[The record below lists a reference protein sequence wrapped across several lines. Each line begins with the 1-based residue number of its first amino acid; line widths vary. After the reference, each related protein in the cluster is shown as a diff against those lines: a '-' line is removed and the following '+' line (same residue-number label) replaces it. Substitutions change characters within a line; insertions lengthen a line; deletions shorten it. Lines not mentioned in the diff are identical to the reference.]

1 MAKASERIYLT
12 LNNRDQIFV
21 DITFKI
27 KYRRKKIFIKNEEKR
42 DNGTLDEILE
52 GYTTAKNIPIKS
64 NMVISKTMSD
74 FLREQNTYLND
85 DSYFF
90 IQRKGKI
97 IKQIDKN
104 LKVNIAGIKDGDEII
119 LIDDL
124 EIKNKLDNQIE
135 LNQIKTISLSFSTN
149 RSLISN
155 DFSNILKGFLKPRVN
170 KSKIELIEKQP
181 RNVKKKKKITYILL
195 GVFTFLVLGLIG
207 LGVYLYLEK
216 SKEREAELETE
227 DLVINIKYIP
237 NTVYKYNFNKK
248 ILMKAE
254 GASIKEEESTKEI
267 LQGSDFF
274 LLIKSENNE
283 ENKVNHTSKKWY
295 SGYLAIL
302 NLSYINDTGTTEII
316 YDKYLNNI
324 INQKNSSKEN
334 EKRELIDSV
343 GNATFVKIEFYE
355 NGEIRNIYYPKD
367 VFTLTNM
374 MYMNEYTKLII
385 PKISSDLYTDSINDS
400 LNTLL
405 NSSIEDSEDDD
416 EDENYY
422 PGDMNDSFIYN
433 DTFNDSLSDNDTI
446 NETENNIDNL
456 RYLEEKKKKS
466 NKPKMKKKYYRVLSP
481 NISEGIELKIEEY
494 LTVPI
499 EEENV
504 NCDLREKNDCTDC
517 SSPNLTQ
524 FSTGNVKSDEVN
536 LDNSQINKTMHTT
549 INKDGILESAVEIE
563 RLIMNNDKDANEEDL
578 NDLKAKGELY
588 NEDNQL
594 SMSDANK
601 EQYNNNITFGLD
613 SIFIDTINQANLTGY
628 FTNDKISKILFR
640 YFDTFIYELYNETS
654 YNEYLTSLIEDKIIK
669 ENDPDDS
676 IVSVPTEEVKEENNI
691 RRMEG
696 SGNTYYGMKNTVNEK
711 DLYKYNLLGLK
722 MQKKIY
728 NEMIPST
735 GITESYFVMTF
746 GNINKKIKASEQ
758 KSNMHI
764 ILDRKNQMIFNLMQ
778 LLDTSNSDLKQKNK
792 KTSEIIL
799 NLEDNLLEM
808 IKEYDFTDMFRDC
821 LADVNSKLNSFT
833 GDIFNDLIKL
843 VIETYENYTII
854 IKDVDNGKYEVFQKI
869 REVTKEEYL
878 QYINTMINN
887 LESFSNATLLFLER
901 IEEEIDKAEKFEK
914 MDFLYDILDNIYE
927 CKLILTQFNK
937 NLYKAIEKGILSFKT
952 DINDFKESII
962 GDLLYITDFL
972 SMNINKNN
980 LLKQAYDEEE
990 RNEMTIKLRNFRNMV
1005 QYILDKLMINI
1016 NEDYDEEMSL
1026 SNSNSIK
1033 TTSEEKAKE
1042 HLNQITQNSDEVIVK
1057 IKKKLDNID
1066 LFDLY
1071 TENLDFINNANNKTM
1086 IEFIELM
1093 NKDFMKKLIN
1103 LEPEYLNKNND
1114 IYKKKEDLFKI
1125 SKSIADDIKKEINE
1139 INEHIKEYSKNF
1151 KEKNIFNMQY
1161 NLYKINN
1168 LFLENETEYLYNELI
1183 KAFNYTIVMH
1193 KKRID
1198 YNYQLA
1204 YNYLNE
1210 LRGPKNDKKDKLFIG
1225 TGLIQKYNNFI
1236 SKFSQYVYLANSEEV
1251 YNNFES
1257 NYIRIRK
1264 EIFDFL
1270 NNTLSKIQKYYFEN
1284 DIYEEDFFF
1293 INRINLG
1300 LNTTFDKINKFFT
1313 DDKFYLLKS
1322 QFLTYALDEIQKYND
1337 KKSRDLVN
1345 LYNFI
1350 TGGQGVKDTGADY
1363 YYKKKNIINK
1373 IFGGG
1378 KDKHIWLSST
1388 NNIYRVNIDLSHT
1401 KNYLNNI
1408 TDHLIKNHTNKINE
1422 FLSNYANCTQ
1432 ELYENLYNYVE
1443 NKINYH
1449 NNTKILFNNY
1459 ENIYKDLIDS
1469 NSNYG
1474 LLDKLYNKI
1483 TNEKLIY
1490 INNIKN
1496 NVNNLVDEYLNSY
1509 YMKDYLK
1516 FLEYPQEIIFKV
1528 KQYRNELKDTLNNI
1542 TNKINYMYRNRITNI
1557 LHSTNIFIED
1567 LINLDYNFI
1576 LVDINNRDIIDEYI
1590 ISKKQYISDNFENY
1604 LNNLNNLSNK
1614 IYNITEQNNYLN
1626 LNNENF
1632 VFTDTN
1638 FNESISSTLQ
1648 KLESFVSNLEDLINK
1663 NFTYQICDNDNKCE
1677 TYQNKSS
1684 LTNYKYNYNIVKIR
1698 TGLNYTKTALENIM
1712 NIFDELNYE
1721 ELFNM
1726 EKYNDIEHLLNDK
1739 NIFNIYNSTLSKIKE
1754 INRTTNSLLEEQ
1766 HEYFYSD
1773 IVDLYKFD
1781 NDYYPF
1787 LKKYEQLLKMNNEP
1801 YNLYCANI
1809 VKSKFNNI
1817 DEILK
1822 RFNDTLYQQKDE
1834 YTIYNIDK
1842 NNTFYNDFEEF
1853 LYQIN
1858 NTFEIFKSNILDLNK
1873 NPFFLNTFRNLIF
1886 NNNQIPKIN
1895 YYKNKINEIGK
1906 NHDYRLLNMTL
1917 DLGEIIGNLLKKGY
1931 EEHEFSYV
1939 FEYMEIYDTYLDNFL
1954 QNLTEYI
1961 SIIGNDY
1968 MQKFKNIYNEFLEN
1982 FYKDNTSYINQQYVD
1997 DLKENYTYCLNY
2009 SINILDEAKIEDEI
2023 NYQKYLEYLEY
2034 LNYTSNISNISSDNT
2049 SDIEEV
2055 VFINKTKI
2063 ILYCHNN
2070 DYYNYSVKYY
2080 YDFEEIYK
2088 NKLNGTLNE
2097 LSNINLTDLEKTLL
2111 YNYLEDNIEEY
2122 QLENYTQEN
2131 KAFEDLNYNYLSY
2144 DDMVTYINYT
2154 QNNIYYDYLYDLLS
2168 NSFKPSYTNYINNY
2182 LISPLIDNITSFINN
2197 YAEIHLDYLM
2207 SKINDEFDYYYLL
2220 LNNTKELGVN
2230 SKYSLSTLYDDVEK
2244 KINNSIY
2251 FTITEYAL
2259 FYIDKFYRTNKYTF
2273 SNNYITYY
2281 ANKLNAYKLDICQL
2295 NEVIDEIMYDG
2306 NFNKTL
2312 NNISNELMT
2321 KLVFNKMKDA
2331 INKLINTKFSQ
2342 IYSRLKD
2349 LKINMNNILSKIKQN
2364 EDNEAINIIINEYRV
2379 ILQNQN
2385 NQFIFKVSKLPFN
2398 ELYSFIKYVLE
2409 PPILLIKNEYN
2420 SIEGQ
2425 ILGEV
2430 VEVINGFPNFKE
2442 EIKNKLNIEGAR
2454 EFIKVIFNETLDSL
2468 LKYQNDLSEDI
2479 DTYINKLIHYTFI
2492 NGLDY
2497 YNEPC
2502 TDSSFCA
2509 IKINEIKNQ
2518 NKRRRLQNS
2527 PRKRRLGKIIRNK
2540 NKVLNLTEINKKK
2553 NKNVNL
2559 RKLST
2564 FDSTMG
2570 SLSQDDVIPL
2580 LLNIEETIYELNESY
2595 ITNFDKNA
2603 NIKLANFISKVNG
2616 TYLVRLDRTI
2626 ATSISQ
2632 FAPILSKESFKNL
2645 SDNMYREYNRLADYL
2660 HNATNLLQEDMFE
2673 LIAKLKNTSIFLE
2686 EINNY
2691 SYDKIIG
2698 YYNILTQLIDSKY
2711 KMISGEN
2718 IEDEEEEEE
2727 ADPDYEHEDIKDS
2740 DMKKFNKKF
2749 KECLK
2754 NNKKI
2759 FTEALDITE
2768 KFKVETEGVLKDLFT
2783 KDKKEEKKEE
2793 KEGEEE
2799 EDDDDDM
2806 SSELSL
2812 VIDRNGFVSLGY
2824 KFAKEITLLAVKVP
2838 IPPFIMLL
2846 PTFPILQMRIV
2857 PKISFELGF
2866 KIGAEIM
2873 LTKKDQDLSVFF
2885 DVSASA
2891 EVSINLEIGVYIPQF
2906 PTAIEISLA
2915 VGLRGILGSGL
2926 VGMKIELFLTN
2937 PRIKVNLYME
2947 FKALE
2952 FTFFILFRVK
2962 VDIVITKFDFQFY
2975 IMNER
2980 LFDGFGY
2987 SNSMEIVYELFN
2999 FASLSVKQTQEVTNG
3014 VKN

>member
-563 RLIMNNDKDANEEDL
+563 RLIMNDDKDANVEDL
-578 NDLKAKGELY
+578 NDLNSKGEIY

-601 EQYNNNITFGLD
+601 GQSNNNISFGLD
-613 SIFIDTINQANLTGY
+613 TIFIDSINQANLTRY

-640 YFDTFIYELYNETS
+640 YFDTFTYELFNETF
-654 YNEYLTSLIEDKIIK
+654 YDEYIFSSIEDKIIK
-669 ENDPDDS
+669 ENDPDNN
-676 IVSVPTEEVKEENNI
+676 IVSVPAEEVNEENNI

-1005 QYILDKLMINI
+1005 QYILDKLMTNI

-1026 SNSNSIK
+1026 NNSNSIK
-1033 TTSEEKAKE
+1033 TISEETAKE
-1042 HLNQITQNSDEVIVK
+1042 HLNNISQKSDEVIIK
-1057 IKKKLDNID
+1057 IKKKIDYID

-1071 TENLDFINNANNKTM
+1071 AENLDFINNANNQTI

-1093 NKDFMKKLIN
+1093 NKDFIKNITN
-1103 LEPEYLNKNND
+1103 LEPEYLNNNTD
-1114 IYKKKEDLFKI
+1114 IYEKKEKLFII
-1125 SKSIADDIKKEINE
+1125 SKSISDEINKEINE
-1139 INEHIKEYSKNF
+1139 INKYIKEYTNNF
-1151 KEKNIFNMQY
+1151 KENNLYNIQY
-1161 NLYKINN
+1161 NYYKLNN
-1168 LFLENETEYLYNELI
+1168 LFLLNETEFLYNEL
-1183 KAFNYTIVMH
+1183 KNALYYTIEMH

-1198 YNYQLA
+1198 YNYKLAFDYLEQLK
-1204 YNYLNE
+1204 E
-1210 LRGPKNDKKDKLFIG
+1210 PKKSKKKNFYTG
-1225 TGLIQKYNNFI
+1225 KGLINKYQSFI
-1236 SKFSQYVYLANSEEV
+1236 SKFIEYIALANSDDI
-1251 YNNFES
+1251 YNNLES
-1257 NYIRIRK
+1257 NFMRIRN
-1264 EIFDFL
+1264 EIFDL
-1270 NNTLSKIQKYYFEN
+1270 LKDALSKIEKYYFEN
-1284 DIYEEDFFF
+1284 DIYKEVFFF
-1293 INRINLG
+1293 INRINLE
-1300 LNTTFDKINKFFT
+1300 LNTIFNKINEYFSEEKFEFLKT
-1313 DDKFYLLKS
+1313 EFLLYS
-1322 QFLTYALDEIQKYND
+1322 LDELEKYNE
-1337 KKSRDLVN
+1337 KKNNELEE
-1345 LYNFI
+1345 LYNYI
-1350 TGGQGVKDTGADY
+1350 LKDQGMKDNDEDY
-1363 YYKKKNIINK
+1363 CYKKKQGFVKKLFKGNK
-1373 IFGGG
+1373 Y
-1378 KDKHIWLSST
+1378 KCENVDAT
-1388 NNIYRVNIDLSHT
+1388 NNINNVNIDVSNI
-1401 KNYLNNI
+1401 KDYLNNI
-1408 TDHLIKNHTNKINE
+1408 ADNLVKNQKNKINII
-1422 FLSNYANCTQ
+1422 LSNYVNCIQ
-1432 ELYENLYNYVE
+1432 NLYKNLYTYVE
-1443 NKINYH
+1443 GKIN
-1449 NNTKILFNNY
+1449 NNNNIQLLFNNY
-1459 ENIYKDLIDS
+1459 ENVYKKLIDS

-1474 LLDKLYNKI
+1474 LLGKLYNQI
-1483 TNEKLIY
+1483 TNEKLTY

-2230 SKYSLSTLYDDVEK
+2230 SKYSLSTLYDDVKK

-2281 ANKLNAYKLDICQL
+2281 ANKLNEYKLDIHQL

-2306 NFNKTL
+2306 TFNKTL
-2312 NNISNELMT
+2312 NIISNELMT
-2321 KLVFNKMKDA
+2321 ELVLNKMNDT
-2331 INKLINTKFSQ
+2331 INELIDIKFSL
-2342 IYSRLKD
+2342 IYSMLED
-2349 LKINMNNILSKIKQN
+2349 LKINMNNILSNIKQN
-2364 EDNEAINIIINEYRV
+2364 EDNEAINIIINEYRI
-2379 ILQNQN
+2379 ILLNQN
-2385 NQFIFKVSKLPFN
+2385 NQFIFKVSELPFN
-2398 ELYSFIKYVLE
+2398 ELYSFLKNVLE
-2409 PPILLIKNEYN
+2409 PPILVIKNEYN
-2420 SIEGQ
+2420 LIEQQ

-2430 VEVINGFPNFKE
+2430 VSVIDSFPDFKE
-2442 EIKNKLNIEGAR
+2442 EIKNQLNIEGAL
-2454 EFIKVIFNETLDSL
+2454 EFIELIFNETLDSL
-2468 LKYQNDLSEDI
+2468 LKYQNDLNEDF
-2479 DTYINKLIHYTFI
+2479 DMYINQLIHYTFI
-2492 NGLDY
+2492 NGFDY

-2518 NKRRRLQNS
+2518 NKRRRLQS
-2527 PRKRRLGKIIRNK
+2527 PPRKRRLGKIIRNK
-2540 NKVLNLTEINKKK
+2540 NKVLNLTEINKKR
-2553 NKNVNL
+2553 NKNVDFK

-2570 SLSQDDVIPL
+2570 CLSENDVIPL
-2580 LLNIEETIYELNESY
+2580 LLNIRDTINELNKTY
-2595 ITNFDKNA
+2595 ITNFEKNA
-2603 NIKLANFISKVNG
+2603 NIKLTNFNAKVSDF
-2616 TYLVRLDRTI
+2616 YLVRLDRTI

-2632 FAPILSKESFKNL
+2632 FAPILSKESFKKL
-2645 SDNMYREYNRLADYL
+2645 SDNMYKEYNRLSDYI
-2660 HNATNLLQEDMFE
+2660 HKATKLLQEDMFI
-2673 LIAKLKNTSIFLE
+2673 LITKLKHTSIFFE
-2686 EINNY
+2686 ENN
-2691 SYDKIIG
+2691 
-2698 YYNILTQLIDSKY
+2698 N
-2711 KMISGEN
+2711 
-2718 IEDEEEEEE
+2718 
-2727 ADPDYEHEDIKDS
+2727 
-2740 DMKKFNKKF
+2740 
-2749 KECLK
+2749 
-2754 NNKKI
+2754 
-2759 FTEALDITE
+2759 
-2768 KFKVETEGVLKDLFT
+2768 
-2783 KDKKEEKKEE
+2783 
-2793 KEGEEE
+2793 
-2799 EDDDDDM
+2799 
-2806 SSELSL
+2806 
-2812 VIDRNGFVSLGY
+2812 
-2824 KFAKEITLLAVKVP
+2824 
-2838 IPPFIMLL
+2838 
-2846 PTFPILQMRIV
+2846 
-2857 PKISFELGF
+2857 
-2866 KIGAEIM
+2866 
-2873 LTKKDQDLSVFF
+2873 
-2885 DVSASA
+2885 
-2891 EVSINLEIGVYIPQF
+2891 
-2906 PTAIEISLA
+2906 
-2915 VGLRGILGSGL
+2915 
-2926 VGMKIELFLTN
+2926 
-2937 PRIKVNLYME
+2937 
-2947 FKALE
+2947 
-2952 FTFFILFRVK
+2952 FFI
-2962 VDIVITKFDFQFY
+2962 
-2975 IMNER
+2975 
-2980 LFDGFGY
+2980 
-2987 SNSMEIVYELFN
+2987 
-2999 FASLSVKQTQEVTNG
+2999 
-3014 VKN
+3014 